1 MSQPTATIA
10 LPFAKSHAF
19 LIGIDDYE
27 HVSPLRT
34 ATNDATE
41 IGAMLR
47 EHHGFTVHGPL
58 LNPGKDE
65 MMRYLRKTMLSEVG
79 KDDRIFL
86 YFAGHGIAL
95 NGDCGPNGYL
105 VPRDAQRNEVSS
117 LIPMNEIHELIEQLE
132 CRHGLM
138 VFDCC
143 FAGAFKWSS
152 GYRDIVFDLPS
163 VIYEERLYQ
172 YTQDPAWQVIT
183 SSACDQK
190 AVDIMDNRVLGLR
203 EEKDDSPNSPFAQA
217 LMDGLMG
224 AADVIP
230 ADGGDG
236 VITTSELYTYLRDR
250 VEDETS
256 ARATRQTPSMFSLG
270 RHDKGQFI
278 FLHPK
283 HRLNLPAMP
292 KRNPFMGL
300 SSYNESDRLFFYGR
314 NRVIKELS
322 AKIIDSPFTVVCG
335 ASGTGKSS
343 VIKAGLLPL
352 MRDQGWQILPAF
364 RPGQEPMEML
374 RSEIP
379 NIEMYMNAH
388 IPSLLVIDQYEEL
401 VTQCLQEEDRQEFE
415 EELARW
421 IVKYPLLRIVIT
433 IRSDFEPQFTHT
445 TLAPWWKPGRYVIP
459 NFSPLELREVIVKPT
474 LQEVLFFE
482 PNELIDILIDAVNH
496 APGALPLLSFTLS
509 ELYHAYIRSGRSNRG
524 LSLEDYEKL
533 GGVIGA
539 LSMRANAVYDELDA
553 DYQRSMRTFM
563 LRMVFFDG
571 EKNASRRVLEDQLIY
586 SDHAESARIHAVA
599 CKLVDARLLSS
610 GRDEAGCIYYEP
622 AHDALIHS
630 WLRLQEWILSVGKS
644 KLVLMYKLSL
654 ALADYEEV
662 AGTSK
667 AKEYLWDENPRLIEI
682 LSDLESGDHNCNAR
696 EEAFIRASARR
707 NAYRKNRT
715 KVIVGAVM
723 AILLLAFG
731 FTVFQANRLRQQ
743 TLSLEQAQ
751 LSRMGM
757 MADLMIK
764 TDVSLAMRLALEAH
778 ESDSIVGHRGLLK
791 VAYKSRTGNIPYHL
805 LKRRKGKA
813 DASLKFMGFVG
824 AGTGILAA
832 EISTS
837 GTQPMIWNTQTGI
850 LDDDG
855 NGRLDQPVAQV
866 DFSQIRAI
874 PSRYWNHSFC
884 VSPDSRFR
892 VTIDAKGVGRL
903 WNDKGALQGHLS
915 GDGEGLQFAEFSQE
929 GTMILAVSESG
940 SIHVYDRQGK
950 VIVYLSAFSPCIS
963 AHFSP
968 DNRHIVSEH
977 DDGNIRV
984 WDRKH
989 IGNTALS
996 VASFQLNTPVKA
1008 MAFSPDGRW
1017 IVGGGKGN
1025 VRRYPVGHEADRLL
1039 IPVSEDQEILT
1050 LDFAPDGSQILTG
1063 GSDSLIRIWNSK
1075 GKLAGITQSH
1085 PAAVTKAR
1093 FTSDGK
1099 SIISASHTQ
1108 ISVFDSIGDMR
1119 KSSIYFGREEGAKH
1133 HYAITDFALSPSG
1146 DTLLTLTP
1154 WADGARRW
1162 RFSNQDLGQPL
1173 NGAMNK
1179 QFGKNLGEKGFVSV
1193 SPDGHRFL
1201 VANSQEQEMWVYN
1214 AAGESV
1220 FKIRKGH
1227 MAPVKAVFSA
1237 DNRYLICAFDNH
1249 SIGIWDAI
1257 GKEVLTFFP
1266 HEAPITEI
1274 AIDPAGHYFA
1284 TADNKGTINLWP
1296 LSARSLKEKLAS
1308 FGERDLSMV
1317 EKIDHLNYRFDQFT
1331 PAEIEEEALTVARH
1345 LIRKGRAAEA
1355 EMYYQQ
1361 VTDSTQLSA
1370 AEKYKYLDYTLW
1382 HFLQEEKPEALL
1394 SAARYFQG
1402 HGEPQYATS
1411 LFGKA
1416 QAVGGAPHLFSVPE
1430 KIAYLDYPLSYF
1442 LGETNNK
1449 FEVRDAA
1456 RYFLAEGEERTSRQL
1471 FQRAA
1476 ALHGNPNWSNLT
1488 PKERADYLYYDL
1500 DQFICENHDKADLAQ
1515 IAEYYGYE
1523 GHAVIEGASDSVRQA
1538 LGHLLANNP

>member
-105 VPRDAQRNEVSS
+105 VPRDAQRNEVNS
-117 LIPMNEIHELIEQLE
+117 LIPMNEIHELIEELE

-138 VFDCC
+138 IFDCC

-300 SSYNESDRLFFYGR
+300 ASYNESDRLFFYGR
-314 NRVIKELS
+314 DRVIKELS
-322 AKIIDSPFTVVCG
+322 AKIIDSPFSVVCG

-374 RSEIP
+374 RNEIP
-379 NIEMYMNAH
+379 DIEKYMNAH

-401 VTQCLQEEDRQEFE
+401 VTQCLQEEDRQAFE

-445 TLAPWWKPGRYVIP
+445 TLAPWWKSGRYVIP
-459 NFSPLELREVIVKPT
+459 NFSALELREVIVKPT

-482 PNELIDILIDAVNH
+482 PNELIDVLIDAVNQ

-524 LSLEDYEKL
+524 LALEDYEEL

-539 LSMRANAVYDELDA
+539 LSMRANAIYDELDA

-586 SDHAESARIHAVA
+586 SDHTESARIHTVA
-599 CKLVDARLLSS
+599 RKLVDARLLSS
-610 GRDEAGCIYYEP
+610 GRDEDGCIYYEP

-667 AKEYLWDENPRLIEI
+667 AKEYLWDKNPRLIEI

-696 EEAFIRASARR
+696 EEEFIRASARQGTYRRHR
-707 NAYRKNRT
+707 NQL
-715 KVIVGAVM
+715 IVGAVM

-731 FTVFQANRLRQQ
+731 FTVFQANRLKQQ

-751 LSRMGM
+751 VSRMGM
-757 MADLMIK
+757 MADLMAP
-764 TDVSLAMRLALEAH
+764 TDMSLAMRLAKEAYD
-778 ESDSIVGHRGLLK
+778 SDSPAGYTGLLK
-791 VAYKSRTGNIPYHL
+791 VAYKGRTGNTPYHL
-805 LKRRKGKA
+805 LKRRKGKTA
-813 DASLKFMGFVG
+813 ARLKFMGFVRG
-824 AGTGILAA
+824 GKGIMAS

-837 GTQPMIWNTQTGI
+837 GTQPMIWNTLTGMI
-850 LDDDG
+850 DDDG
-855 NGRLDQPVAQV
+855 NGQVEKSVGQP
-866 DFSQIRAI
+866 DSGHLRAI
-874 PSRYWNHSFC
+874 DPKYWNHSFC
-884 VSPDSRFR
+884 VSPDFQLL

-903 WNDKGALQGHLS
+903 WNPDGALQGNLS
-915 GDGEGLQFAEFSQE
+915 GNGEGLQHVEFSQE
-929 GTMILAVSESG
+929 GTMILAVLESG
-940 SIHVYDRQGK
+940 SIHVYDVEGQ
-950 VIVYLSAFSPCIS
+950 IVAHLSAFSPCIS

-968 DNRHIVSEH
+968 DNQHIVSEH

-984 WDRKH
+984 WDRQD
-989 IGNTALS
+989 IGNAALS
-996 VASFQLNTPVKA
+996 VSGFQLGTPVKA
-1008 MAFSPDGRW
+1008 LAFSPDGRW
-1017 IVGGGKGN
+1017 IIGGGKGTI
-1025 VRRYPVGHEADRLL
+1025 RRYSVADEADSIL
-1039 IPVSEDQEILT
+1039 IPVPASQEIST
-1050 LDFAPDGSQILTG
+1050 LDFASDGSRFLSG
-1063 GSDSLIRIWNSK
+1063 GADSLIRIWTPQ
-1075 GKLAGITQSH
+1075 GRLIGTTEAH

-1093 FTSDGK
+1093 FTPDGTN
-1099 SIISASHTQ
+1099 IVSASRTQ
-1108 ISVFDSIGDMR
+1108 LSVFDSIGGSQ
-1119 KSSIYFGREEGAKH
+1119 KKSIYFGREEGAKH
-1133 HYAITDFALSPSG
+1133 HYVITDFALSPSG
-1146 DTLLTLTP
+1146 DTLFTLTP
-1154 WADGARRW
+1154 WADGVHRW
-1162 RFSNQDLGQPL
+1162 RFSNQDFGQPL

-1179 QFGKNLGEKGFVSV
+1179 QFGKNLGKQGFVAV

-1201 VANSQEQEMWVYN
+1201 VANSQDQEMNMYN

-1227 MAPVKAVFSA
+1227 LTPVKAVFSA
-1237 DNRYLICAFDNH
+1237 DSRFLLCAFDNQ
-1249 SIGIWDAI
+1249 SLGIWDVN
-1257 GKEVLTFFP
+1257 GKEVLVFFP

-1274 AIDPAGHYFA
+1274 AIDPTGHYFA
-1284 TADNKGTINLWP
+1284 TAAADGSIKLWP
-1296 LSARSLKEKLAS
+1296 LSAQGVTQQLAK
-1308 FGERDLSMV
+1308 FEERDLSIV
-1317 EKIDHLNYRFDQFT
+1317 EKVEHLNYRIDQFEQE
-1331 PAEIEEEALTVARH
+1331 EIEEEALTVARH
-1345 LIRKGRAAEA
+1345 LSRKGRTTEA
-1355 EMYYQQ
+1355 GIYFQQ
-1361 VTDSTQLSA
+1361 VTDPTQLTI
-1370 AEKYKYLDYTLW
+1370 AEKYTHLNYKLGD
-1382 HFLQEEKPEALL
+1382 FLQEEKPEALL
-1394 SAARYFQG
+1394 SAARYFHG
-1402 HGEPQYATS
+1402 HGEAQYAAS
-1411 LFGKA
+1411 IFGKA
-1416 QAVGGAPHLFSVPE
+1416 QSIGVSPHLFSVPE
-1430 KIAYLDYPLSYF
+1430 KIAYLDYPHSYF
-1442 LGETNNK
+1442 MIHSTNK

-1456 RYFLAEGEERTSRQL
+1456 RHYLAEGNESLSRKL

-1476 ALHGNPNWSNLT
+1476 SLHGSSNWSNLT
-1488 PKERADYLYYDL
+1488 PQERADYLDYDL
-1500 DQFICENHDKADLAQ
+1500 DQFICENQDKADLEQ
-1515 IAEYYGYE
+1515 IAEYFEYE
-1523 GHAVIEGASDSVRQA
+1523 GHVAIQGASDSVRQA
-1538 LGHLLANNP
+1538 VDRLNAE